1 MGRCIGC
8 VLEGEVMSS
17 RLLDGVVVEVLGNGP
32 PAATVELVGAI
43 DGYVG
48 EVYREQETGR
58 TPYEVCE
65 RFAG

>member
-1 MGRCIGC
+1 MCAGKRGVI
-8 VLEGEVMSS
+8 EQHIER
-17 RLLDGVVVEVLGNGP
+17 RLFGGVVVEVLGNGP
-32 PAATVELVGAI
+32 PAATIELVGAI

-48 EVYREQETGR
+48 EVHREQETGR